1 MIIITTNTNQ
11 PSEHFSSS
19 RHHLGIYRCVTV
31 TARHQHPPSSSSSSS
46 SSPSHLASTSLSPA
60 FLAALSHVVRHQPM
74 LRVGIAADD
83 SNDAHFTHIPSIDLR
98 NHVSVT
104 LVPCQSAQ
112 EYEDRV
118 AQQQGWE
125 HDQKFANIAERPPW
139 RISILR
145 PSSDVP
151 ELQGIEDVF
160 FAFHHS
166 IMDGTSGRLFHE
178 MLLAAPSYQQRPTT
192 AAEEEAAA
200 AAAAAAEEEEEEEFI
215 LSFPDPPSLPESQEQ
230 GVDFT
235 LSWSYTLRTLWTE
248 LGPSFLKPAKQP
260 IWNAIPIDLSLP
272 YRTRVKTIDY
282 SPEQLSQLLSACR
295 SRSVTLTA
303 LLHSLVL
310 TSLAKRIPSPE
321 AAPAFAAATPLS
333 MRPFLSPAKSDP
345 AHASSLR
352 CLVAGCSHEFSPET
366 VSALRT
372 AEDADVVNSLIWA
385 NAQHVKAELA
395 QKLARIPQDD
405 IMGLLKYISDW
416 FAFWRG
422 RDGKQRADS
431 WEISNLGVL
440 KNPPRANA
448 QGEEREDKKQQQQQ
462 QQQQQDEA
470 GMPRATRL
478 LFTNGAMVAGPPMGI
493 NVASVEGS
501 VFTIGLSW
509 QDRVVEDELMEQLA
523 EDLTSFAARFQETGG
538 SFV

>member
-1 MIIITTNTNQ
+1 MTTTT
-11 PSEHFSSS
+11 PHLLRKLGDIEHFSSS
-19 RHHLGIYRCVTV
+19 RHHLGIYRCVTIS
-31 TARHQHPPSSSSSSS
+31 ARHQHPPSSSSHLTST
-46 SSPSHLASTSLSPA
+46 SPSPS
-60 FLAALSHVVRHQPM
+60 FIAALAHVVRHQPM
-74 LRVGIAADD
+74 LRVGIAGDD
-83 SNDAHFTHIPSIDLR
+83 SNDAHFTHVSSIDLR
-98 NHVSVT
+98 DHISVT
-104 LVPCQSAQ
+104 LIPCHSSQ

-125 HDQKFANIAERPPW
+125 HDQKFTDIAVRPPW

-151 ELQGIEDVF
+151 ELQDIEDVF
-160 FAFHHS
+160 FAFHHAL
-166 IMDGTSGRLFHE
+166 MDGTSGRLFHE
-178 MLLAAPSYQQRPTT
+178 MLLAAPSYHGT
-192 AAEEEAAA
+192 ASSPNPIEADP
-200 AAAAAAEEEEEEEFI
+200 I

-230 GVDFT
+230 GLDFS

-260 IWNAIPIDLSLP
+260 IWNATPIDFSLP
-272 YRTRVKTIDY
+272 YKTRVKTIDY
-282 SPEQLSQLLSACR
+282 SPEQLETLLSACR
-295 SRSVTLTA
+295 SHAVTLTA

-310 TSLAKRIPSPE
+310 TSLTKRIPSAE

-333 MRPFLSPAKSDP
+333 LRPYLSPTKSDP

-352 CLVAGCSHEFSPET
+352 CLVAGCTHHFSPQA
-366 VSALRT
+366 VAALRAT
-372 AEDADVVNSLIWA
+372 DANVNSLIWK

-395 QKLARIPQDD
+395 EKQAKIPKDD

-431 WEISNLGVL
+431 WEISNIGVF
-440 KNPPRANA
+440 KNPSSPRTDA
-448 QGEEREDKKQQQQQ
+448 QADSTEGKEQV
-462 QQQQQDEA
+462 
-470 GMPRATRL
+470 GIPRATRL

-493 NVASVEGS
+493 NVVSVKGS
-501 VFTIGLSW
+501 KFTIGLSW
-509 QDRVVEDELMEQLA
+509 QDRVVEDELMEWLA
-523 EDLTSFAARFQETGG
+523 EDLTAFAVRFQETGD

>member
-1 MIIITTNTNQ
+1 MTTTT
-11 PSEHFSSS
+11 PHLLRKLGDIEHFSSS
-19 RHHLGIYRCVTV
+19 RHHLGIYRCVT
-31 TARHQHPPSSSSSSS
+31 
-46 SSPSHLASTSLSPA
+46 
-60 FLAALSHVVRHQPM
+60 PM

-98 NHVSVT
+98 DHVSVT
-104 LVPCQSAQ
+104 LIPCQTAQ

-145 PSSDVP
+145 PSGDVPP
-151 ELQGIEDVF
+151 ELQGVEDVF
-160 FAFHHS
+160 FAFHHAL
-166 IMDGTSGRLFHE
+166 MDGTSGRLFHE
-178 MLLAAPSYQQRPTT
+178 MLLAAPSYQGSSSSSSTSDE
-192 AAEEEAAA
+192 AERV
-200 AAAAAAEEEEEEEFI
+200 
-215 LSFPDPPSLPESQEQ
+215 LSFPNPPSLPESQEQ
-230 GVDFT
+230 GIDFT

-260 IWNAIPIDLSLP
+260 IWNATPIDLSLP
-272 YRTRVKTIDY
+272 YRTRVKAIDY
-282 SPEQLSQLLSACR
+282 SPQQLSLLLSACR
-295 SRSVTLTA
+295 SHGVTLTA

-310 TSLAKRIPSPE
+310 TALAKRIASPE
-321 AAPAFAAATPLS
+321 EAPAFAAATPLS
-333 MRPFLSPAKSDP
+333 LRPYLSPVRSDP

-352 CLVAGCSHEFSPET
+352 CLVAGCSHEFSPEA
-366 VSALRT
+366 VAALR
-372 AEDADVVNSLIWA
+372 ARDADVNSLIWR

-395 QKLARIPQDD
+395 QKLAKIPQDD

-431 WEISNLGVL
+431 WEISNIGVL
-440 KNPPRANA
+440 KNNNPPTNNA
-448 QGEEREDKKQQQQQ
+448 QGAEREDKKK
-462 QQQQQDEA
+462 DEEA
-470 GMPRATRL
+470 EIPRATRL

-493 NVASVEGS
+493 NVASVAGS
-501 VFTIGLSW
+501 AFTIGLSW
-509 QDRVVEDELMEQLA
+509 QDRVVEDELMERLA
-523 EDLTSFAARFQETGG
+523 EDLVSFAARFQETGD

>member
-1 MIIITTNTNQ
+1 MTTPN
-11 PSEHFSSS
+11 PHLLRKLGDIEHFSSS

-31 TARHQHPPSSSSSSS
+31 TARHQHPPSSSSS
-46 SSPSHLASTSLSPA
+46 HLTSTSPSPA

-98 NHVSVT
+98 DHVSVT
-104 LVPCQSAQ
+104 LIPCQTAQ

-139 RISILR
+139 RITILR
-145 PSSDVP
+145 PSGDVPP

-160 FAFHHS
+160 FAFHHAL
-166 IMDGTSGRLFHE
+166 MDGTSGRLFHE
-178 MLLAAPSYQQRPTT
+178 MLLAAPSYQGSSSSSSSSTSD
-192 AAEEEAAA
+192 EADPV
-200 AAAAAAEEEEEEEFI
+200 
-215 LSFPDPPSLPESQEQ
+215 LSFPNPPSLPESQEQ
-230 GVDFT
+230 GIDFT

-272 YRTRVKTIDY
+272 YRTRVKAIDY
-282 SPEQLSQLLSACR
+282 SPEQLSLLLSACR
-295 SRSVTLTA
+295 SHGVTLTA

-310 TSLAKRIPSPE
+310 TALAKRIASPE
-321 AAPAFAAATPLS
+321 EAPAFAAATPLS
-333 MRPFLSPAKSDP
+333 LRPYLSPVRSDP

-352 CLVAGCSHEFSPET
+352 CLVAGCSHEFSPDA
-366 VSALRT
+366 VAALR
-372 AEDADVVNSLIWA
+372 AQDADVNALIWR

-395 QKLARIPQDD
+395 QKLAKIPQDD

-431 WEISNLGVL
+431 WEISNIGVL
-440 KNPPRANA
+440 KNNNPQTNDA
-448 QGEEREDKKQQQQQ
+448 QGEHEDKKDEEG
-462 QQQQQDEA
+462 DEA
-470 GMPRATRL
+470 GIPRATRL

-493 NVASVEGS
+493 NVASVAGS
-501 VFTIGLSW
+501 AFTIGLSW
-509 QDRVVEDELMEQLA
+509 QDRVVEEELMERLA
-523 EDLTSFAARFQETGG
+523 EDLVSFAARFQETGD

>member
-1 MIIITTNTNQ
+1 MTTAT
-11 PSEHFSSS
+11 PHLLRKLGDIEHFSSS

-46 SSPSHLASTSLSPA
+46 PSHLASTSLSPA
-60 FLAALSHVVRHQPM
+60 FLAALSHIVRHQPM

-98 NHVSVT
+98 DHVSVT

-139 RISILR
+139 RITILR

-178 MLLAAPSYQQRPTT
+178 MLLAAPSYQRPTT
-192 AAEEEAAA
+192 AAEGAE
-200 AAAAAAEEEEEEEFI
+200 AAAAAAEEEPI
-215 LSFPDPPSLPESQEQ
+215 LSFPDPPPSLPESQEQ

-333 MRPFLSPAKSDP
+333 MRPYLSPAKSDP

-366 VSALRT
+366 VSAIRR
-372 AEDADVVNSLIWA
+372 AEDADVVNSLIWTI
-385 NAQHVKAELA
+385 AQHVKAELA
-395 QKLARIPQDD
+395 QKLAKIPQDD
-405 IMGLLKYISDW
+405 VMGLLKYISDW

-431 WEISNLGVL
+431 WEISNIGVL
-440 KNPPRANA
+440 KNAPRDNA
-448 QGEEREDKKQQQQQ
+448 QGQEREDKKQQQQE
-462 QQQQQDEA
+462 EA

-523 EDLTSFAARFQETGG
+523 EDLTSFAARFQETGD